1 MCNVRR
7 TGSYPFE
14 SREKEK
20 TYVHRK
26 TSVVRICPN
35 FNVRPLRRSVYRTDI
50 TCRTAVKIGLA
61 TVPSKLPYG
70 LPYGS
75 SSVPTDQHSASPQTL
90 VPSAG
95 NNNNNGQEPS
105 IVELVMTIVVPK
117 PKLINSNLVTPPFIR
132 LLIFFL
138 RFA

>member
-20 TYVHRK
+20 TYVRMKK
-26 TSVVRICPN
+26 TSAVRICHN
-35 FNVRPLRRSVYRTDI
+35 FNVRPSRRSVYRTDI
-50 TCRTAVKIGLA
+50 NCRTAVKIGLA

-75 SSVPTDQHSASPQTL
+75 SSVPTDQHSASTQTL

-95 NNNNNGQEPS
+95 RN
-105 IVELVMTIVVPK
+105 
-117 PKLINSNLVTPPFIR
+117 R
-132 LLIFFL
+132 
-138 RFA
+138 RFPVSTAPDRSCAHLAGCGETL